1 MPGELRAILRFKKL
15 TDNAYPPVRGSK
27 LAAGYDL
34 RSAYDEVIPSE
45 GKALIRTDLQVDLP
59 EGCYGRIA
67 PRSGLSWK
75 HHIDVGAGV
84 IDRDYRGNVGVV
96 LFNHSKT
103 NYEVKKGDRVAQLVC
118 EKILYPEIEEVEEIS
133 DTDRGDGG
141 FGSTG
146 IQ

>member
-1 MPGELRAILRFKKL
+1 MPGELRHVLRFKKL
-15 TDNAYPPVRGSK
+15 TANAHHPVKGSK

-34 RSAYDEVIPSE
+34 QSAYDEVIPAE
-45 GKALIRTDLQVDLP
+45 GKALIRTDLQIDLP

-103 NYEVKKGDRVAQLVC
+103 DYEVKKGDRVAQLVC
-118 EKILYPEIEEVEEIS
+118 EKILYPEIEEVEEIG
-133 DTDRGDGG
+133 DTERGEDG

-146 IQ
+146 IH